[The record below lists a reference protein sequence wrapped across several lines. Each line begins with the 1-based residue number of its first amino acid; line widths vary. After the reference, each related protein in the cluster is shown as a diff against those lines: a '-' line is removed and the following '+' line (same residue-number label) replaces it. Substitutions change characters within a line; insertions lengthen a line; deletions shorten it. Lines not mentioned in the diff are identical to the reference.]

1 MNGGRQRSR
10 RGPGPGIEAPGAGAR
25 PRPGNGALRAA
36 VLGLALL
43 AGTTGPAAAQ
53 YLAVFVDGRLLKIR
67 SATIVDRSRIRLDLR
82 DGGSIEVPLTRLDR
96 VIADEIE
103 AKPKPIPPPACAAG
117 YTPVPLPAGTPFAA
131 EIEAA
136 SRAANLA
143 PALVAAVVGTESAFK
158 PWAVSPVGA
167 AGLMQ
172 LMPSVWL
179 EQRIASPYEPAANL
193 RAGCRHLRTLIDRFG
208 DLTLA
213 LAAYNAGIATVARD
227 GSVPAYHE
235 TREFVRRVLAKFC
248 PPAPAAGAG

>member
-1 MNGGRQRSR
+1 MNGDRQESR
-10 RGPGPGIEAPGAGAR
+10 RAFGPAVEAPGPDARWR
-25 PRPGNGALRAA
+25 PRIGALGVA

-43 AGTTGPAAAQ
+43 AGAAGPAAAQ

-67 SATIVDRSRIRLDLR
+67 SATIVGGSRIRLDLP
-82 DGGSIEVPLTRLDR
+82 DGGAIEVPLTRLDR

-103 AKPKPIPPPACAAG
+103 TKPEPIPPPACAAE
-117 YTPVPLPAGTPFAA
+117 YTRVPLPAGTPFAA

-143 PALVAAVVGTESAFK
+143 PALVAAVVGTESAFR

-179 EQRIASPYEPAANL
+179 EQGIASPYEPAANL
-193 RAGCRHLRTLIDRFG
+193 RAGCRHLRMLIDRFG

-227 GSVPAYHE
+227 GKVPAYHE
-235 TREFVRRVLAKFC
+235 TREFVRRVLARFC
-248 PPAPAAGAG
+248 RPAPAVGAG